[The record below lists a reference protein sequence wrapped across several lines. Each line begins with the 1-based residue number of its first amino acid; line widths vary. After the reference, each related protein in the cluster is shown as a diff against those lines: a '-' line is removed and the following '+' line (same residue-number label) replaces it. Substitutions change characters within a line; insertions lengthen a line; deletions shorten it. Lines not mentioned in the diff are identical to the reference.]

1 MSLQK
6 QTVTPTIS
14 GVAAN
19 AAEASRTQEVST
31 RHAASIG
38 FGIDLTWAAASAIT
52 VQLFKSADGTN
63 YERVPS
69 LSIDTGTGTASDYTV
84 SKAVSASDT
93 LWVDLD
99 CENAVSVKIIVG
111 ATGGGAADLLTVRPC
126 TSSWS

>member
-6 QTVTPTIS
+6 ETVAVTID

-19 AAEASRTQEVST
+19 AEESSRTQEVRT
-31 RHAASIG
+31 RHASSVG
-38 FGIDLTWAAASAIT
+38 FGIDLTRVAASAISVT
-52 VQLFKSADGTN
+52 LYKSADGTN

-69 LSIDTGTGTASDYTV
+69 LEIDTGAGTASDYTITKTV
-84 SKAVSASDT
+84 TGNDT

-99 CENAVSVKIIVG
+99 CENCLKVKIIVS
-111 ATGGGAADLLTVRPC
+111 ATGGGATDLITVRPC